1 MLWAKAEYPLRA
13 ALMASQL
20 CQRLSTNPKLRADSD
35 ELTASYMAYED
46 LAIELLDAVRESD
59 DAAPLLTLM
68 PWEWSAG
75 KGKGG
80 VGRMLLWDCSPLDS
94 SSMEDGLLSLPC
106 MRFVAHRH
114 SQYTLDKYFA
124 GDYPGSKA
132 RIRHS
137 ATLIGIAIQALLPF
151 IPGTVVEVMPVVEKK
166 NAKLHGAEV
175 EKEYQSQLGDGEMD
189 PDLIDAIDAI
199 AHAGA
204 AVAAEQ
210 AEALEGTFDDMVRD
224 LSSWRW
230 LHFYSVPKVKFTVHF
245 CFYTAYMFYAAFVL
259 MRQHSAE
266 GAISGY
272 EIFLWVWALSRQV
285 GEVYELDDFSFGG
298 VRMYI
303 RDFWNQLDTG

>member
-1 MLWAKAEYPLRA
+1 
-13 ALMASQL
+13 
-20 CQRLSTNPKLRADSD
+20 
-35 ELTASYMAYED
+35 
-46 LAIELLDAVRESD
+46 
-59 DAAPLLTLM
+59 
-68 PWEWSAG
+68 
-75 KGKGG
+75 
-80 VGRMLLWDCSPLDS
+80 
-94 SSMEDGLLSLPC
+94 

-230 LHFYSVPKVKFTVHF
+230 LHFYSVPKVKFTLHLCFYPSPNPNPNPIPIQVKFTVHF
-245 CFYTAYMFYAAFVL
+245 CCYVAYMFYAAFVL
-259 MRQHSAE
+259 MRQDSAE
-266 GAISGY
+266 GEISGY
-272 EIFLWVWALSRQV
+272 EIFFWVWALSRQA

-303 RDFWNQLDTG
+303 RDFWNQLDTGTFLMIMAAAAVRINNSTREEEWAGSFVDVLPRNIYALAVLLIFLRVLPLQPTLTLTLSP

>member
-151 IPGTVVEVMPVVEKK
+151 IPGTVVEVMPVVEK
-166 NAKLHGAEV
+166 NNSKLHGAEV

-230 LHFYSVPKVKFTVHF
+230 LHFYSVPKVKLTVHL
-245 CFYTAYMFYAAFVL
+245 CFYPNPNPSPDPIPNPNPKQVRRGRGYPEKRRPATAAPA
-259 MRQHSAE
+259 
-266 GAISGY
+266 
-272 EIFLWVWALSRQV
+272 
-285 GEVYELDDFSFGG
+285 
-298 VRMYI
+298 
-303 RDFWNQLDTG
+303 

>member
-1 MLWAKAEYPLRA
+1 MGLGLR
-13 ALMASQL
+13 LGL
-20 CQRLSTNPKLRADSD
+20 GLGLGLPNRDPNPNPNPNR
-35 ELTASYMAYED
+35 T
-46 LAIELLDAVRESD
+46 
-59 DAAPLLTLM
+59 
-68 PWEWSAG
+68 
-75 KGKGG
+75 
-80 VGRMLLWDCSPLDS
+80 LDS
-94 SSMEDGLLSLPC
+94 SSKEDGLLSLPC

-230 LHFYSVPKVKFTVHF
+230 LHFYSVPKVKFTVHL
-245 CFYTAYMFYAAFVL
+245 CF
-259 MRQHSAE
+259 
-266 GAISGY
+266 
-272 EIFLWVWALSRQV
+272 
-285 GEVYELDDFSFGG
+285 
-298 VRMYI
+298 
-303 RDFWNQLDTG
+303 

>member
-1 MLWAKAEYPLRA
+1 
-13 ALMASQL
+13 
-20 CQRLSTNPKLRADSD
+20 
-35 ELTASYMAYED
+35 
-46 LAIELLDAVRESD
+46 
-59 DAAPLLTLM
+59 
-68 PWEWSAG
+68 
-75 KGKGG
+75 
-80 VGRMLLWDCSPLDS
+80 
-94 SSMEDGLLSLPC
+94 
-106 MRFVAHRH
+106 
-114 SQYTLDKYFA
+114 
-124 GDYPGSKA
+124 
-132 RIRHS
+132 
-137 ATLIGIAIQALLPF
+137 
-151 IPGTVVEVMPVVEKK
+151 MPVVEKT
-166 NAKLHGAEV
+166 NSKLRGAEV

>member
-1 MLWAKAEYPLRA
+1 
-13 ALMASQL
+13 
-20 CQRLSTNPKLRADSD
+20 
-35 ELTASYMAYED
+35 
-46 LAIELLDAVRESD
+46 
-59 DAAPLLTLM
+59 
-68 PWEWSAG
+68 
-75 KGKGG
+75 
-80 VGRMLLWDCSPLDS
+80 
-94 SSMEDGLLSLPC
+94 

-166 NAKLHGAEV
+166 NSKLHGAEV

-210 AEALEGTFDDMVRD
+210 AEALEGTFDDMVSD

-230 LHFYSVPKVKFTVHF
+230 LHFYSVPKVKLTVHLCCYPNPNPNPIPIPIPIPNPSPIQVKFTVHL

-266 GAISGY
+266 GQISGY
-272 EIFLWVWALSRQV
+272 EIFFWVWALSRQV